1 MSEQLSHVDHLKN
14 LLIQKDELS
23 KQYSELNEASQST
36 RDLLLKVQGAIEYL
50 QQIGVELPQE
60 ESETEEE
67 TNTEEPEVEVAQ

>member
-23 KQYSELNEASQST
+23 KQYSELSEASQST

>member
-60 ESETEEE
+60 ESETQEEL
-67 TNTEEPEVEVAQ
+67 NTEEPEVEVAQ

>member
-67 TNTEEPEVEVAQ
+67 TNTEEPEVEVA

>member
-1 MSEQLSHVDHLKN
+1 MSEQLSHADHLKN

-60 ESETEEE
+60 ESETQKELD
-67 TNTEEPEVEVAQ
+67 TEEPEVEVAQ

>member
-14 LLIQKDELS
+14 LWIQKSELS

>member
-1 MSEQLSHVDHLKN
+1 MSEQLSHVEHLKN

-60 ESETEEE
+60 ESETQEELD
-67 TNTEEPEVEVAQ
+67 TEEPEVEVAQ

>member
-60 ESETEEE
+60 ESETQEELD
-67 TNTEEPEVEVAQ
+67 TEEPEVEVAQ